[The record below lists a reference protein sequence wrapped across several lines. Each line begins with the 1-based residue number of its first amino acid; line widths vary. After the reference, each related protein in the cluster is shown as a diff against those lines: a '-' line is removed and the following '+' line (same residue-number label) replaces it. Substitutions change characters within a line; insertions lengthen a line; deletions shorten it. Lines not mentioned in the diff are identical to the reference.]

1 MTKRLAMLNYVK
13 YLNVIFNMKKFQL
26 FIHLLSICIGGFI
39 YICFRSQDLLMFR
52 WFDYFRFSD
61 DILGIRNFSQ
71 AFSFKISEWII
82 YSLPDGLWMFSIT
95 TIILYIWR
103 NTINIK
109 NLVWVIIMPIIA
121 FFTEISQK
129 YHLIKGTYDP
139 NDLFAYLFGFIFS
152 CIFFSNFLQIIKTK
166 IS

>member
-1 MTKRLAMLNYVK
+1 MR
-13 YLNVIFNMKKFQL
+13 KKFQL
-26 FIHLLSICIGGFI
+26 FIHLLSICIGGLI
-39 YICFRSQDLLMFR
+39 YICFRSSDLMMFR
-52 WFDYFRFSD
+52 WFDYIHLSDTISRIRKFSYSYEIENND
-61 DILGIRNFSQ
+61 
-71 AFSFKISEWII
+71 WII
-82 YSLPDGLWMFSIT
+82 YSLPDGLWMFSFT
-95 TIILYIWR
+95 TVILYIWR

-129 YHLIKGTYDP
+129 YQLIKGTYDP

-152 CIFFSNFLQIIKTK
+152 CIFFSNCLQIIKTK

>member
-1 MTKRLAMLNYVK
+1 MRVQ
-13 YLNVIFNMKKFQL
+13 FQI
-26 FIHLLSICIGGFI
+26 FIHLFSICLGGLI
-39 YICFRSQDLLMFR
+39 YICFRTSDLMMFR
-52 WFDYFRFSD
+52 WFDYIHLSGTISQIRKFSYAYEIENND
-61 DILGIRNFSQ
+61 
-71 AFSFKISEWII
+71 WII
-82 YSLPDGLWMFSIT
+82 YSLPDGLWMFSFT
-95 TIILYIWR
+95 TVILYIWR

-109 NLVWVIIMPIIA
+109 NLVWIIIMPIIA

-129 YHLIKGTYDP
+129 YHLIKGTFDP